1 MKKSDLIISVIMIC
15 TGIGAMIKAADYPA
29 QSRMIPYVYSTALII
44 FSLLLGLK
52 TLMKPGKKTEE
63 DTTAKDEP
71 ILRVLL
77 IGAMIFG
84 YIMSIQVLG
93 FYTSTALFLII
104 FMGVMRAASLF
115 VSLAVSAGTSV
126 AVYFFFETLLN
137 IPVPE
142 GLFL

>member
-1 MKKSDLIISVIMIC
+1 
-15 TGIGAMIKAADYPA
+15 
-29 QSRMIPYVYSTALII
+29 MIPYVYSTALII